1 MNDENLLRHYLEM
14 NAPDAAGWNLSPEN
28 LYLEFRMRAAI
39 KSYLVPF
46 AGMAVLNVGIG
57 VGEWDDFLGY
67 WTKDFGSLTSVDIDK
82 SICSL
87 FRYRQLR
94 ERHTNPS
101 TVICED
107 ILKTELPRRSFD
119 VVTVVGSTFEEV
131 GETPALFGVCM
142 ELLRPGGHLFAAPI
156 DRNGQ
161 ATALLR
167 QARLSSVPVIHDKRF
182 SHEKVRLRVVVVKKP
197 RRERTPRAAGKGA
210 AGN

>member
-1 MNDENLLRHYLEM
+1 MNDKDLLRHYLKM
-14 NAPDAAGWNLSPEN
+14 KGPDAARWNLSPEC

-46 AGMAVLNVGIG
+46 AGMGVLNVGIG

-67 WTKDFGSLTSVDIDK
+67 WIKDFGSLTSVDIDK

-87 FRYRQLR
+87 FRYRQRR
-94 ERHTNPS
+94 ERHANPS
-101 TVICED
+101 SVVCED

-131 GETPALFGVCM
+131 GETPALFSVCM
-142 ELLRPGGHLFAAPI
+142 DLLRPGGRLFAAPI

-167 QARLSSVPVIHDKRF
+167 QACLSSVPVIHNKRF
-182 SHEKVRLRVVVVKKP
+182 SHEKVRLRVIVVKRP
-197 RRERTPRAAGKGA
+197 RQERTRKAAE
-210 AGN
+210 NHLE